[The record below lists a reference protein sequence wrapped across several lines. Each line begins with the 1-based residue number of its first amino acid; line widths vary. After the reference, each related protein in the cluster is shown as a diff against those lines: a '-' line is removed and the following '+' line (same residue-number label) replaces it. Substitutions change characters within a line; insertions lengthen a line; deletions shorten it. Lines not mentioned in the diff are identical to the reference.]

1 MRRRVLMFAALAAA
15 CGGSGRPTPGSDD
28 ADGSPG
34 SGGAD
39 AAPSGDGSVAVSVA
53 GNAEWTQADMTV
65 ERGEL
70 LRVTAGGT
78 IMFDGDNEAGPG
90 GFGPDD
96 FDPFNAVPCADHAAL
111 IARVDEAGGAFL
123 VGGEQLLL
131 APRSGPLA
139 FGPNDSSTSDNDGAF
154 TVAVEPQQPVEIV
167 EQRSV
172 TVAGDATWIDSGI
185 DLVPDRVIAI
195 DGDGRVD
202 NNIPGGD
209 TGPEGLPDSA
219 GDPYNVLAC
228 ANHMSLIGRIGVDG
242 EPFAIG
248 RDRSLRAAE
257 SGRLFLRVNHT
268 VPGGNT
274 GKFSAGILVASPR

>member
-1 MRRRVLMFAALAAA
+1 MHRRLLMFAALASA
-15 CGGSGRPTPGSDD
+15 CGGGGGAPG
-28 ADGSPG
+28 AGGPDGSPG
-34 SGGAD
+34 GSAAD
-39 AAPSGDGSVAVSVA
+39 AAPPGTGAIELSVA
-53 GNAEWTQADMTV
+53 GDAEWTQADMTV

-78 IMFDGDNEAGPG
+78 ITFEGDSEVGPD

-96 FDPFNAVPCADHAAL
+96 FDPLNTVPCADHAAL
-111 IARVDEAGGAFL
+111 LARVDEAGGAFL
-123 VGGEQLLL
+123 VGGDQLVL
-131 APRSGPLA
+131 APRGGPLA
-139 FGPNDSSTSDNDGAF
+139 FGPNDSSTSDNAGAF

-172 TVAGDATWIDSGI
+172 TVPGDATWIDSGI
-185 DLVPDRVIAI
+185 DLIPRHLIAI
-195 DGDGRVD
+195 DGGGRVD

-219 GDPYNVLAC
+219 DDPYNVLAC
-228 ANHMSLIGRIGVDG
+228 ANHMSLIGKVGVGG

-248 RDRSLRAAE
+248 RDRSLPAPE
-257 SGRLFLRVNHT
+257 SGRLFLRVNHS